1 MTNSIASMESTPM
14 HACAQSKNQITKP
27 SHHAWVLNWLKKKK
41 KKKKAIGASVGQKQ
55 EIQRFKISSLEHI
68 QQYKIN
74 D

>member
-41 KKKKAIGASVGQKQ
+41 AIGAAAEQKQ
-55 EIQRFKISSLEHI
+55 EIQRFKISSLDTS
-68 QQYKIN
+68 N
-74 D
+74 STR